1 MDGKEN
7 NSAIGDY
14 MAEQRIDLKQLLH
27 LIHDNKEFEVNFCL
41 DEGCVI
47 MAEDAKPLIKV
58 LNYLINYLTP
68 LTPSPLE
75 ISLDLRGNDKLLSM
89 MAYTEQSDLPS
100 MSDQVSSTLAD
111 YAATMDIVHENG
123 KYIQFKISFSS

>member
-1 MDGKEN
+1 MDGKET
-7 NSAIGDY
+7 NSAIGGY

-27 LIHDNKEFEVNFCL
+27 LIHDNKDFEVNFIL

-47 MAEDAKPLIKV
+47 MAEDANPLVKV

-68 LTPSPLE
+68 LTSSPLE

-89 MAYTEQSDLPS
+89 MAYTEQSDLPPI
-100 MSDQVSSTLAD
+100 SDQISSTLAD
-111 YAATMDIVHENG
+111 YAATLDKIHENG
-123 KYIQFKISFSS
+123 KYIQFKVSFSS

>member
-1 MDGKEN
+1 
-7 NSAIGDY
+7 

-27 LIHDNKEFEVNFCL
+27 LIHENKEFEVNFIL

-47 MAEDAKPLIKV
+47 MAEDAKPLVKV

-68 LTPSPLE
+68 LTQSPLE

-89 MAYTEQSDLPS
+89 MAYTEQSDLPPI
-100 MSDQVSSTLAD
+100 SDQVSST
-111 YAATMDIVHENG
+111 V
-123 KYIQFKISFSS
+123 SFSS